1 MHTSAILWVPLSIF
15 FVITLTFLAKYSFDR
30 RHYKNASRRAVA
42 AANNIENTN
51 TTVVYTIP
59 TTGQLNSAYPEL
71 QRQMSNGRPPP
82 YVSSGES
89 PPSYDQAVSIP
100 IDQPRGNMVIK

>member
-1 MHTSAILWVPLSIF
+1 MTYIYIWLPLTIF
-15 FVITLTFLAKYSFDR
+15 FIIICTSVIKYSFDR
-30 RHYKNASRRAVA
+30 RHYKNASRRA

>member
-1 MHTSAILWVPLSIF
+1 MSMYIWLPLLVLTLVFVCLIL
-15 FVITLTFLAKYSFDR
+15 YSFDR
-30 RHYKNASRRAVA
+30 RHYKNASRRA

>member
-1 MHTSAILWVPLSIF
+1 M
-15 FVITLTFLAKYSFDR
+15 R
-30 RHYKNASRRAVA
+30 R
-42 AANNIENTN
+42 EE
-51 TTVVYTIP
+51 
-59 TTGQLNSAYPEL
+59 QLNSAYPEL